1 MAKVAHPE
9 NPLTVEQK
17 SFLLGIARESVRA
30 AAAGDPLPSFDSDDP
45 VLQERWG
52 VFVTLT
58 RDDELR
64 GCLGEFVG
72 REPLY
77 EAVAERARAS
87 ALEDPRFPSI
97 TPGEVDYLHIE
108 ISVLRP
114 LKRIEN
120 VDEIEVGRHGLY
132 ISKGYF
138 RGTLLPQVAS
148 ERNWNRETFLRHTC
162 IKAGLPPDAWQDPET
177 EIFTYEADV
186 FGERDVEGGSL

>member
-9 NPLTVEQK
+9 NPLTLEQK
-17 SFLLGIARESVRA
+17 SLLLEIARRSVFA
-30 AAAGDPLPSFDSDDP
+30 AAARKPLPTFEVNDP

-58 RDDELR
+58 RDSELR

-72 REPLY
+72 REPLF

-87 ALEDPRFPSI
+87 ALEDPRFPSVS
-97 TPGEVDYLHIE
+97 PDEVDDLHIE

-114 LKRIEN
+114 LKRIEG

-148 ERNWNRETFLRHTC
+148 ERDWDREAFLRHTC
-162 IKAGLPPDAWQDPET
+162 IKAGLPPDAWEEPET

-186 FGERDVEGGSL
+186 FGERDVEGRRL

>member
-17 SFLLGIARESVRA
+17 MVLLAIARESVRA
-30 AAAGDPLPSFDSDDP
+30 AADGKPLPTFKVDDP
-45 VLQERWG
+45 MLQERWG

-58 RDDELR
+58 RDGELR

-87 ALEDPRFPSI
+87 SLEDPRFPSVV
-97 TPGEVDYLHIE
+97 PAEVDDLHIE

-114 LKRIEN
+114 LKKIES

-132 ISKGYF
+132 ISRGYF

-162 IKAGLPPDAWQDPET
+162 VKAGLRPDAWEDPDT

-186 FGERDVEGGSL
+186 FGEGDLEGGSL